1 MRRPRFVAVVVMA
14 GCLAACAA
22 PATNPGGTAAAS
34 VAPAPA
40 PPKPRFTQEGLASWY
55 GRGWN
60 GRKTASG
67 ETFDMH
73 AMTAAHRSLP
83 LGTVVRVTNL
93 ENGRSAKVRINDRGP
108 NVADDPRR
116 ILDLSA
122 HAASRLGMIEDGVTR
137 VKVEALDA
145 DQEAD
150 KLDRTSD

>member
-1 MRRPRFVAVVVMA
+1 MQYPRLVAIAAVA

-22 PATNPGGTAAAS
+22 PATGPGGSATAS

-40 PPKPRFTQEGLASWY
+40 KPSFVQEGLASWY
-55 GRGWN
+55 GRGWH
-60 GRKTASG
+60 GRTTASG
-67 ETFDMH
+67 EKFDMH

-108 NVADDPRR
+108 NLADDPRR

-122 HAASRLGMIEDGVTR
+122 HAAAALGMVEDGVA
-137 VKVEALDA
+137 KVRIETLSS

-150 KLDRTSD
+150 NSTSD

>member
-1 MRRPRFVAVVVMA
+1 MA

-22 PATNPGGTAAAS
+22 PATNPGGTGAAS
-34 VAPAPA
+34 MTPAPA
-40 PPKPRFTQEGLASWY
+40 KPSFTQEGLASWY

-122 HAASRLGMIEDGVTR
+122 RAASALGMIEDGVTR
-137 VKVEALDA
+137 VKVEALDSGW
-145 DQEAD
+145 EAD
-150 KLDRTSD
+150 NSD